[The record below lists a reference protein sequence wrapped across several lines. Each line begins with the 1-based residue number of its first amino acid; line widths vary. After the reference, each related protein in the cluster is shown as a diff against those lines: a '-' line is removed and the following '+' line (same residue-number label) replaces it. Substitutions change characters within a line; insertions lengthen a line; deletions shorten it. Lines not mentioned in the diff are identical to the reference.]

1 MRLIAGIIT
10 LTVLAACQADKNA
23 AEKAAR
29 PTFEP
34 AVTNSADLDFDVLP
48 EGFPLL
54 AEMEFDAT
62 PKGCRLSKP
71 DNGSSRMQYVLTSAQ
86 SADIDQELYFQ
97 VTVNGAVRTL
107 VQTDNVDNGTKTIRY
122 LKTVDEPIVD
132 VLIDIDEVE
141 TPEGGV
147 RHRGIVGRIKAWNE
161 GLPLMCGYNR
171 IEVEGDC
178 DI

>member
-1 MRLIAGIIT
+1 MRLIAGIIA
-10 LTVLAACQADKNA
+10 LSFLAACQADKEA

-34 AVTNSADLDFDVLP
+34 AATNSAELDFGALS
-48 EGFPLL
+48 ENFPLL
-54 AEMEFDAT
+54 AEMEFDAA

-71 DNGSSRMQYVLTSAQ
+71 ESGLDSLQYVLTSAQ
-86 SADIDQELYFQ
+86 STDVDQELYFQ
-97 VTVNGAVRTL
+97 ATVNGVVRTL
-107 VQTDNVDNGTKTIRY
+107 VQTDNVDHGTKTIRY
-122 LKTVDEPIVD
+122 LKTIDEPIVD

-141 TPEGGV
+141 TPEGNV

>member
-1 MRLIAGIIT
+1 MRFISGIVT
-10 LTVLAACQADKNA
+10 LAFLVGCQAEKR
-23 AEKAAR
+23 AEEKEAR

-34 AVTNSADLDFDVLP
+34 AVTNAAELDFDVLP
-48 EGFPLL
+48 ENFPLL

-71 DNGSSRMQYVLTSAQ
+71 ESGLGRMQYVLTSAQ

-107 VQTDNVDNGTKTIRY
+107 VQTDNVDYGTKTIRY

-141 TPEGGV
+141 TPDGDI
-147 RHRGIVGRIKAWNE
+147 RHRGIVGRIKAWSE
-161 GLPLMCGYNR
+161 GIPLMCGYNR

-178 DI
+178 EI